1 MMPMQNMMQ
10 FPLDHPVEEVGRQLL
25 AVLLKHLGLGA
36 VAAEMVQ
43 LEIDSPGEQ
52 SRLSKP
58 LEDCLRSVHQT
69 KWRLIRIRQEQ
80 VRPAQSHQT
89 VSSVIR

>member
-1 MMPMQNMMQ
+1 MMQ
-10 FPLDHPVEEVGRQLL
+10 FPVEVGRQLL

-52 SRLSKP
+52 ARLSKP

-80 VRPAQSHQT
+80 VRSCKE
-89 VSSVIR
+89 VCSLVIERCRFLLLR